1 MNHFAIVEEENE
13 FPLEINQWIS
23 SNKEKEGYVVIEE
36 EEHTYVVISRGEKST
51 GGYTINVNE
60 VEDQEEWISIKVEY
74 INPDPMD
81 MVMQIITYPVIVIRM
96 ERTEKT
102 IKLEIENKDNIDNGN
117 INKDLP

>member
-1 MNHFAIVEEENE
+1 MNHFAIVEENE
-13 FPLEINQWIS
+13 FPMEVNQWLN
-23 SNKEKEGYVVIEE
+23 SNKEKEGYFVIEE
-36 EEHTYVVISRGEKST
+36 EEHTYVVITRGEKST
-51 GGYTINVNE
+51 GGYSIIVNE
-60 VEDQEEWISIKVEY
+60 IEDQEEWVSIKVEY

-102 IKLEIENKDNIDNGN
+102 IKLEIENKDNIDNGH